1 MGSEE
6 QQRDAVIEQVVARL
20 EGKKVRVTYKSSE
33 TVYYETVI
41 EANTRDEADEI
52 YYNSGVDLG
61 SPVCSD
67 YFETYDIEEEEL

>member
-1 MGSEE
+1 
-6 QQRDAVIEQVVARL
+6 
-20 EGKKVRVTYKSSE
+20 VTYKSSE